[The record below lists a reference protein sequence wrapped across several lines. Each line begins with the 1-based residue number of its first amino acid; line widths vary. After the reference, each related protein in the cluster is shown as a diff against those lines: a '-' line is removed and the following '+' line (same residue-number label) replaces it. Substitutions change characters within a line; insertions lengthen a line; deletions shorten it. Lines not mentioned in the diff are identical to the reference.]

1 VNFNKTKG
9 IYMEL
14 NIGALTSGGEALLQ
28 KFTKEM
34 GLDGALIA
42 TAEGLEMASFFNSN
56 KEADAIAA
64 DMASLLSVMTGGLLI
79 NTQSGTL
86 KEMIISAENGSIAI
100 KDLGEDIALGIVAPE
115 GYKMGGLVVSLKK
128 FVAELQAL

>member
-1 VNFNKTKG
+1 MN
-9 IYMEL
+9 L
-14 NIGALTSGGEALLQ
+14 DIGALTTQGEGLLED
-28 KFTKEM
+28 FTKKM

-42 TAEGLEMASFFNSN
+42 TSEGLEMASFFNSN

-64 DMASLLSVMTGGLLI
+64 DIASLLSIMTGGLLV
-79 NTQSGTL
+79 NTKSGEL

-115 GYKMGGLVVSLKK
+115 GYKMGGLVIALKK
-128 FVAELQAL
+128 FVTELQAL